1 MNEEFKIIL
10 EDENNLLE
18 HIAEEQ
24 GALRLAVEKKNW
36 NALMTSISEINL
48 MSDAFKTLDSRREKL
63 QKSIDRAEL
72 TSYSEVLLNLRSKL
86 LKCKAEN
93 KAFASYVNIS
103 RSFIQQ
109 VVEKAL
115 PQSRNKN
122 YSRTGHIVQ
131 PQPQSVVVNQLF

>member
-10 EDENNLLE
+10 EDENNLLDN
-18 HIAEEQ
+18 ITEEQ
-24 GALRLAVEKKNW
+24 SALRLAVEKKNW
-36 NALMTSISEINL
+36 NDLMTSISEINL

-63 QKSIDRAEL
+63 QKSINRDEL
-72 TSYSEVLLNLRSKL
+72 ASYSETLLNLRSKL

-93 KAFASYVNIS
+93 KAFASYVSIS

-122 YSRTGHIVQ
+122 YSRTGHIIQ

>member
-115 PQSRNKN
+115 PQARNKN

>member
-10 EDENNLLE
+10 EDENNLLD
-18 HIAEEQ
+18 HITEEQ
-24 GALRLAVEKKNW
+24 LALRLAVEKKNW
-36 NALMTSISEINL
+36 NDLMTSISEINL
-48 MSDAFKTLDSRREKL
+48 MSDAFKTLDTRREKL
-63 QKSIDRAEL
+63 QKSIARDEL
-72 TSYSEVLLNLRSKL
+72 ASYSETLLNLRLKL

>member
-10 EDENNLLE
+10 EDENNLLD
-18 HIAEEQ
+18 HITEEQ
-24 GALRLAVEKKNW
+24 SALRLAVEKKNW
-36 NALMTSISEINL
+36 NDLMTSISEINL
-48 MSDAFKTLDSRREKL
+48 MSDAFKTLDARREKL
-63 QKSIDRAEL
+63 QKSINRDEL
-72 TSYSEVLLNLRSKL
+72 ASYSETLLNLRSKL

-93 KAFASYVNIS
+93 KAFASYVSIS

>member
-24 GALRLAVEKKNW
+24 SALRLAVEKKNW
-36 NALMTSISEINL
+36 NDLMTSISEINL
-48 MSDAFKTLDSRREKL
+48 MSDAFKTLDTRREKL
-63 QKSIDRAEL
+63 QKSINKEEL
-72 TSYSEVLLNLRSKL
+72 SAYSQTLLNLRSKL

>member
-10 EDENNLLE
+10 EDENNLLD
-18 HIAEEQ
+18 HITEEQ
-24 GALRLAVEKKNW
+24 SALRLAVEKKNW
-36 NALMTSISEINL
+36 NDLMTSISEINL
-48 MSDAFKTLDSRREKL
+48 MSDAFKTLDTRREKL
-63 QKSIDRAEL
+63 QKSINRDEL
-72 TSYSEVLLNLRSKL
+72 ASYSETLLNLRSKL

-93 KAFASYVNIS
+93 KAFASYVSIS

>member
-63 QKSIDRAEL
+63 QKSLPREEL
-72 TSYSEVLLNLRSKL
+72 TNYSENLLNLRSKL

-109 VVEKAL
+109 IVERAL

>member
-63 QKSIDRAEL
+63 QKSINKDEL
-72 TSYSEVLLNLRSKL
+72 ASYSETLLNLRSKL

>member
-93 KAFASYVNIS
+93 KAFASYVNIG

-122 YSRTGHIVQ
+122 YSRNGHIVQ